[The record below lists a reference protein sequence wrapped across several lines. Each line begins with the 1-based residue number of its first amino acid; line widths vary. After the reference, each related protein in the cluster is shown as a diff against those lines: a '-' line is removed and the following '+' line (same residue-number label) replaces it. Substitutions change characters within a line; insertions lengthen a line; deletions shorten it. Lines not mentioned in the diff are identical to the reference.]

1 MDQIEILNRVKEAI
15 KDATLLDISEVDHE
29 KDLSGELD
37 SLDDVEITMALEDEF
52 SLEIPDEDWEESFQD
67 KPLTVNA
74 VAEFIKNKL
83 S

>member
-15 KDATLLDISEVDHE
+15 KDATMLGICEFDHE

-52 SLEIPDEDWEESFQD
+52 SLEIPDEDWEDAFQG